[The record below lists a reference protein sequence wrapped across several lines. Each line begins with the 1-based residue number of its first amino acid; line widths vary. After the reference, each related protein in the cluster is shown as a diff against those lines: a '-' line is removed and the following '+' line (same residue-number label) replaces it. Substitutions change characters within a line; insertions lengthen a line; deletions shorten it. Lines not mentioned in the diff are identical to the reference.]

1 VNRPLVE
8 SLRLSTLEFLHFP
21 LDCSAL
27 TGKKHGHRWAQSCS
41 FAVIPTAAE
50 GSRAVRRDFF
60 CLLHGEVG
68 PFRVDALDQG
78 HLVVRQPSLEL
89 LLWTDRG
96 RDFVGVL
103 AID

>member
-1 VNRPLVE
+1 M
-8 SLRLSTLEFLHFP
+8 
-21 LDCSAL
+21 D
-27 TGKKHGHRWAQSCS
+27 WAQSSS
-41 FAVIPTAAE
+41 FAVIPTDAAE

-78 HLVVRQPSLEL
+78 HLFVRQPSLEL